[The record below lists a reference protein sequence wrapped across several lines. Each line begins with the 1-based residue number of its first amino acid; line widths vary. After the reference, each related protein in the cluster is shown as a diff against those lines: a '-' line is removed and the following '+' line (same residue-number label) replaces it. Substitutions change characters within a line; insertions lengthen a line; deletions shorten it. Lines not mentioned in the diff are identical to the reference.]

1 MKKLVENWWKTDE
14 TYDENFRGV
23 PNVRI
28 FSHWVLAYLTSL
40 DGVGFPDLSR
50 KTHIYWEVC

>member
-1 MKKLVENWWKTDE
+1 MVENWWKTDE

-28 FSHWVLAYLTSL
+28 FGHWVLAYLTSL